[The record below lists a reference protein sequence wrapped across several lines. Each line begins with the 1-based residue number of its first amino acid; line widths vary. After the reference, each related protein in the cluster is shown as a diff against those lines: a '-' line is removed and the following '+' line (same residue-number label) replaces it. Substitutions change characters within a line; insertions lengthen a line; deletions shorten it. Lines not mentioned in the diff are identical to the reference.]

1 MPWTVWDAM
10 SQRREFVALAGAEGA
25 NVSELCRRFSISRR
39 VAYKWINRH
48 RVEGAA
54 GLADRSRRPRRS
66 PGQTP
71 EAVEAKV
78 LELRSAHPAW
88 GGRKLRRRLVDLG
101 QEAVPAASTITEILR
116 RRGRLEEA
124 EAAKHKASTR
134 FEHAAPNDL
143 WQMDFKGHFALG
155 QGRCHPLTVLDDHSR
170 YALGLAACADER
182 TATVQAQLT
191 AIFRRYGLPW
201 RMLMDNGAPWGDS
214 PEHRFTPLTVWLLRL
229 GVAISHGKPY
239 HPQTQG
245 KDERFHRTLAAEV
258 LRTERFRDLAHAQH
272 RFDAWRQVY
281 NQERPHEAL
290 AMAVPASRYTVS
302 PQAFPEVLPAI
313 DYAPDLAVR
322 KVQHDGWISY
332 RGGDYKL
339 PKAFKG
345 YPVALRPTIRDGE
358 LEVLFCRHVI
368 ARIDL
373 GLPQHN
379 GRAAPHGRRQGAGA
393 SEPTGEPDELTTLGV
408 THVSEHLLPLTP
420 V

>member
-313 DYAPDLAVR
+313 EYAPDLAVR

-332 RGGDYKL
+332 RGSDYKL
-339 PKAFKG
+339 PRAFKG
-345 YPVALRPTIRDGE
+345 YPVALRRTIRDGE

>member
-1 MPWTVWDAM
+1 MPWTVCDAM
-10 SQRREFVALAGAEGA
+10 SERREFVALAGVEGA
-25 NVSELCRRFSISRR
+25 NVSELCRRFGISPKSG
-39 VAYKWINRH
+39 YKWLGRYEA
-48 RVEGAA
+48 EGES
-54 GLADRSRRPRRS
+54 GLAERSRRPRRS

-71 EAVEAKV
+71 AATEAGV

-88 GGRKLRRRLVDLG
+88 GGRKLRRRLQDLG
-101 QEAVPAASTITEILR
+101 QQAVPAASTITEILR
-116 RRGRLEEA
+116 RHGRLDEA
-124 EAAKHKASTR
+124 EADKHKAFTR

-143 WQMDFKGHFALG
+143 WQMDFKGHFALA

-170 YALGLAACADER
+170 YALGLAACANER
-182 TATVQAQLT
+182 TETVQARLT

-201 RMLMDNGAPWGDS
+201 RMLMDNGAPWGDT

-258 LRTERFRDLAHAQH
+258 LRTERFRDLVHAQR
-272 RFDAWRQVY
+272 RFDAWRELY
-281 NQERPHEAL
+281 NHERPHEAL
-290 AMAVPASRYTVS
+290 ELAVPASRYTVS

-313 DYAPDLAVR
+313 EYASGLTVR

-332 RGGDYKL
+332 RGSDYKL

-345 YPVALRPTIRDGE
+345 YPVALRLTVRDGE
-358 LEVLFCRHVI
+358 LDVLFCRHVI

-373 GLPQHN
+373 RIPEHN
-379 GRAAPHGRRQGAGA
+379 SRADPTGRRQGEAEHRTAG
-393 SEPTGEPDELTTLGV
+393 SWIQ
-408 THVSEHLLPLTP
+408 
-420 V
+420 

>member
-1 MPWTVWDAM
+1 M
-10 SQRREFVALAGAEGA
+10 SQRREFVALAGAEEA
-25 NVSELCRRFSISRR
+25 NVSELCRRFGISRR
-39 VAYKWINRH
+39 VAYKWLGRYEA
-48 RVEGAA
+48 EGES

-71 EAVEAKV
+71 EAVESSV
-78 LELRSAHPAW
+78 LELRAAHPAW
-88 GGRKLRRRLVDLG
+88 GGRKLRRRLQDLG
-101 QEAVPAASTITEILR
+101 AEAVPAASTITEILR
-116 RRGRLEEA
+116 RQGRLDEA
-124 EAAKHKASTR
+124 EAAKHQAFTR
-134 FEHAAPNDL
+134 FERAEPNDL
-143 WQMDFKGHFALG
+143 WQMDFKGHFAIA

-201 RMLMDNGAPWGDS
+201 RMLMDNGAPWGNSLED
-214 PEHRFTPLTVWLLRL
+214 RYTPLTLWLLRL
-229 GVAISHGKPY
+229 GVAVSHGKPY

-258 LRTERFRDLAHAQH
+258 LRYERFRDLAHAQQ
-272 RFDAWRQVY
+272 RFDAWREVY
-281 NQERPHEAL
+281 NLQRPHEAL
-290 AMAVPASRYTVS
+290 GLAVPASRYTVS

-313 DYAPDLAVR
+313 EYAPDLPVR
-322 KVQHDGWISY
+322 KVQD
-332 RGGDYKL
+332 RGELRYQRRVFKL

-345 YPVALRPTIRDGE
+345 YPVALRPTARDGE

-368 ARIDL
+368 ARLDL
-373 GLPQHN
+373 RVPEPYGLADPN
-379 GRAAPHGRRQGAGA
+379 GRRQGKGGRQ
-393 SEPTGEPDELTTLGV
+393 EERELDELTTLGV

>member
-313 DYAPDLAVR
+313 EYAPDLAVR

-373 GLPQHN
+373 RAPPNHGLADPT
-379 GRAAPHGRRQGAGA
+379 GRRQGAGA